1 MTRALP
7 LLPTTLVG
15 SYPQPAWLFD
25 QSSLRKTAPPRV
37 RATKLWRVAPEY
49 LEEAQDDATVAI
61 VREQERA
68 GIDVVTD
75 GEVRR
80 ESYSNRFATA
90 LAGVDP
96 EKLGK
101 GVGRMGQPDVLPLIT
116 GPLRRLGPVEVRDVE
131 VLRRATE
138 RAIRV
143 TLPGPFTLSQQ
154 AEDQYYGSPAKLAM
168 AFAEAVNAEVRDLF
182 AAGAD
187 VVQLDEPYMQAR
199 PALARDYGVAALGRA
214 LDGVVGTTAVHLCF
228 GYAALVRN
236 RPPAYDFL
244 TELAATPVTQIS
256 IETAQSGLD
265 LSVLRQLGDKT
276 VMLGVLDLSTH
287 EVEAAEAVA
296 ARIRR
301 ALPHIDPRRLV
312 IAPDCGMK
320 YLPRPVAFAKL
331 VAMVAG
337 TRMVRRELG
346 AE

>member
-1 MTRALP
+1 MARALP

-25 QSSLRKTAPPRV
+25 QSILRKMAPPRV
-37 RATKLWRVAPEY
+37 RATRLWRVAPDD

-90 LAGVDP
+90 LAGIDP
-96 EKLGK
+96 ERLGR
-101 GVGRMGQPDVLPLIT
+101 GVGRMGQPDVLPLIS
-116 GPLRRLGPVEVRDVE
+116 GPLRRRGPVEVRDVE
-131 VLRRATE
+131 VLRRATD
-138 RAIRV
+138 RPIRV
-143 TLPGPFTLSQQ
+143 TIPGPFTLAQQ
-154 AEDQYYGSPAKLAM
+154 ADDQYYGSPAKLAM

-199 PALARDYGVAALGRA
+199 PQPARDYGVAAVSRA
-214 LDGVVGTTAVHLCF
+214 LDGIAGVTAIHLCF
-228 GYAALVRN
+228 GYAALVKN

-244 TELAATPVTQIS
+244 TELTATPVRQIS

-265 LSVLRQLGDKT
+265 LAVLRQLPGKDI
-276 VMLGVLDLSTH
+276 MLGVLDLSTH
-287 EVEAAEAVA
+287 EVETPQVVA
-296 ARIRR
+296 GRIRR
-301 ALPHIDPRRLV
+301 ALPHVAPERLI

-320 YLPRPVAFAKL
+320 YLPRAVAFAKL
-331 VAMVAG
+331 VAMVEGA
-337 TRMVRRELG
+337 RIVRRELKAG
-346 AE
+346 